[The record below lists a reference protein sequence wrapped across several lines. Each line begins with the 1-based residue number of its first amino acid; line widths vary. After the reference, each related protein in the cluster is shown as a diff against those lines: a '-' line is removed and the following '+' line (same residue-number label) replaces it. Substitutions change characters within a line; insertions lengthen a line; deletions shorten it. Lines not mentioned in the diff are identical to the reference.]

1 MILSIIG
8 WIIMGLIVGAIAR
21 FVVPGPDPMGIFA
34 TIAVGI
40 AGAFLGG
47 FLGSLFSDNGA
58 SFEPAGWIGAF
69 IGALILVVAIRKFSA
84 RPRVR

>member
-8 WIIMGLIVGAIAR
+8 WMIMGLIVGAIAR
-21 FVVPGPDPMGIFA
+21 FVVPGPDPMGIFG
-34 TIAVGI
+34 TIALGV

-47 FLGSLFSDNGA
+47 FLGSLFSGDGA

-69 IGALILVVAIRKFSA
+69 VGALILVIAIRRFSP